1 MGQGQLLKAPATM
14 ASATREQLQKWREL
28 RGKLRAF
35 DLDDSSAAGRVALLY
50 VDGPLKPQVAKP

>member
-35 DLDDSSAAGRVALLY
+35 DLDDSSAAGRVALLC
-50 VDGPLKPQVAKP
+50 VDGPLNP